1 MRQNCLNFTLWEQK
15 CRQKAYHQ
23 NGCSERWNLSN
34 ALDVLLV
41 KQSTFLVSFV
51 LFKSFAHVF
60 CDWCSDKVWGFFWK
74 LDAKWVENEISSEE
88 SLLVAE
94 KAVRQYF
101 NSLFRILLFE
111 LYSTDQIP
119 LCLIRIFSIT
129 SYFLVN
135 NLHFITYSNRII
147 QYQKIHMKLNAT
159 DSELCT

>member
-1 MRQNCLNFTLWEQK
+1 MWWQK
-15 CRQKAYHQ
+15 CRQRAYQQ
-23 NGCSERWNLSN
+23 NGRSERWNLSIT
-34 ALDVLLV
+34 LDVLLV
-41 KQSTFLVSFV
+41 KQNTFIVSFV
-51 LFKSFAHVF
+51 FSKSFAHVF
-60 CDWCSDKVWGFFWK
+60 CDWCSDKVLEFFWK
-74 LDAKWVENEISSEE
+74 PDAKWVENEISSEE
-88 SLLVAE
+88 FSLVAE

-119 LCLIRIFSIT
+119 LCLIRLFSIT